1 MSFTPFDRFF
11 VSRHNGRERPAILRH
26 LQPSILRL
34 GETIG
39 HRWSGTA
46 DASFVPASSA
56 ATRNGFLSGLLLKC
70 ICVASFF
77 LCELD
82 NRVNAPKIFA
92 FIGCVGA
99 LFIRRKMVCGL
110 RIILRINPS
119 SEFLMDHLLITLSSW
134 ALIMY
139 FGLKG
144 NN

>member
-26 LQPSILRL
+26 RVFCVWAKRSATDEVGLPTRL
-34 GETIG
+34 LFPRRVRPLEM
-39 HRWSGTA
+39 
-46 DASFVPASSA
+46 V
-56 ATRNGFLSGLLLKC
+56 FLSGLLLKC

-119 SEFLMDHLLITLSSW
+119 SEFLRDHLLITLSSW